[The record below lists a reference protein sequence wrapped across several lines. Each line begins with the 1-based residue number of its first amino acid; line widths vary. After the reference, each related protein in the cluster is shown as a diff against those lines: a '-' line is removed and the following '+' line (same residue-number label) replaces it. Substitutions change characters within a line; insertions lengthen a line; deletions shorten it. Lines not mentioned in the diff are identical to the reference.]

1 MSIFSR
7 LLASRKREYKSHK
20 HEQNNDKCQK
30 SGGIFPNP
38 TADEENF
45 YIING
50 DPRYGDS
57 YLYNAWVN
65 IAVNILIRNIARADF
80 VIKKGGND
88 LKTGPLYEL
97 FRRPNAALSRYD
109 LWKETAAWWHIE
121 GEAFWWFGPE
131 YTGGLPKEL
140 FVLNPRNL
148 VIETMGGFENLKN
161 NPRRWFYRAGSE
173 HIPILADELIQFR
186 DWNPWNPVRGINPL
200 VSLALELEQD
210 YYANKANSHLLKNNA
225 IPQGVLK
232 TDQTLRPEEA
242 DQLERRWESKYG
254 AVKAGRKIAV
264 LGKGTSFEPL
274 SFTPEVVKLF
284 ELKRW
289 NLYTILAKYGIPP
302 RVANI
307 NDKSTS
313 LSGKD
318 TAEQH
323 SAFWKYTLIP
333 ILRQFEQILESQ
345 FFTRFGLKESGV
357 FDLWDIPELQDSED
371 AQSRRDIAEINAGLK
386 TINDVL
392 KERGKDTKPW
402 GDVWYR
408 PKNMIAT
415 RGGEPPET
423 GT

>member
-7 LLASRKREYKSHK
+7 LLSSHK
-20 HEQNNDKCQK
+20 RKSINLQVYDKRHK
-30 SGGIFPNP
+30 SNEFFS
-38 TADEENF
+38 NF
-45 YIING
+45 SPVEAYHDIIAE

-88 LKTGPLYEL
+88 VTSGPLYEL

-109 LWKETAAWWHIE
+109 IWKETAAWWNLE
-121 GEAFWWFGPE
+121 GEAFWWFGPD
-131 YTGGLPKEL
+131 YAGGLPREL
-140 FVLNPRNL
+140 YVLNPRQL
-148 VIETMGGFENLKN
+148 RHEGYEIGDIRSKE
-161 NPRRWFYRAGSE
+161 RRWFYHAGAE
-173 HIPILADELIQFR
+173 LIPILSDELIHFR
-186 DWNPWNPVRGINPL
+186 DWNPWNPVRGVNPL
-200 VSLALELEQD
+200 AALALELEQD
-210 YYANKANSHLLKNNA
+210 YYANRANSQLLKNNA
-225 IPQGVLK
+225 IPQGILK
-232 TDQTLRPEEA
+232 TEQTLRPEEA
-242 DQLERRWESKYG
+242 DLLERRWEGKYG

-333 ILRQFEQILESQ
+333 VLRQFEQILESQ
-345 FFTRFGLKESGV
+345 FFMRFGLSETGV

-392 KERGKDTKPW
+392 KERGKETKPW

-415 RGGEPPET
+415 PGGKPTET
-423 GT
+423 GD